1 MVKYYN
7 SHSRQN
13 EVISNFIKIAAEKE
27 IIDKNLYDVDT
38 GEDKTGKELI
48 ERAHPET
55 AHILDSYRTDADI
68 VENEVEQQEE
78 DILAAERMPNG
89 TVHRKTTEAENLI
102 NELVII
108 ADEMD
113 ARGEEEVAKFADFLL
128 VNLHKEAVIPLAVPI
143 IGGLAAAA
151 VGGWWLS
158 SYSNKSDP
166 KNTGIDAN
174 IAGLQ
179 ESVSNYI
186 NELTS
191 EQTGE
196 ESSQI
201 ISVLNDVQSNLE
213 NVQRS
218 REAYMNVFAQL
229 ANKLRNLTKIDPTT
243 KIDPEQIKKLS
254 ESKEAQY
261 VIERMKIRNNEY
273 KKFINEF
280 LTTLQSNYNYIKKY
294 FELTKNIRG
303 VNVSTFDKIMQSLGL
318 QKELASEGNKI
329 IESLGS
335 LIVALKS
342 DIQLRELETNESL
355 RHITQKVQTD
365 VGKFFEEE
373 PADKSKLPPGAI
385 EA

>member
-1 MVKYYN
+1 MVKYLNSYN
-7 SHSRQN
+7 RQN
-13 EVISNFIKIAAEKE
+13 EVIANFIKIAAEKN
-27 IIDKNLYDVDT
+27 IIDENLYSIDT
-38 GEDKTGKELI
+38 GDDKTGKELI
-48 ERAHPET
+48 EKAHPES
-55 AHILDSYRTDADI
+55 AALVLDSYRPDGGV
-68 VENEVEQQEE
+68 VENQVEQQEE

-89 TVHRKTTEAENLI
+89 TVHRKTTAEELI
-102 NELVII
+102 DELVII
-108 ADEMD
+108 AEEMD
-113 ARGEEEVAKFADFLL
+113 ARGEEGVAKFADFLL
-128 VNLHKEAVIPLAVPI
+128 EGLYKQAVIPLAPI

-174 IAGLQ
+174 LTGLQ
-179 ESVSNYI
+179 EGIANYI

-201 ISVLNDVQSNLE
+201 VSVLNDVQSNLE
-213 NVQRS
+213 NVQKS

-229 ANKLRNLTKIDPTT
+229 ANKLRNLTKIDPNT

-261 VIERMKIRNNEY
+261 IIERMKIRNNEY

-280 LTTLQSNYNYIKKY
+280 LVTLQSNYNYIKKY

-318 QKELASEGNKI
+318 QKALSSEGEKI
-329 IESLGS
+329 LDALGS

-373 PADKSKLPPGAI
+373 TADKSKLPPGAI